1 MEEILAL
8 ALDDSDHW
16 VSTVAEV
23 LQTFPENGALKLDLD
38 ENNVAFAE
46 ILTDLKKVGKY
57 HWLFFF
63 FKARFFFF

>member
-16 VSTVAEV
+16 VSTVAEI

-46 ILTDLKKVGKY
+46 ILNDLKKVGKY
-57 HWLFFF
+57 HRFLLFYCNFLM
-63 FKARFFFF
+63 